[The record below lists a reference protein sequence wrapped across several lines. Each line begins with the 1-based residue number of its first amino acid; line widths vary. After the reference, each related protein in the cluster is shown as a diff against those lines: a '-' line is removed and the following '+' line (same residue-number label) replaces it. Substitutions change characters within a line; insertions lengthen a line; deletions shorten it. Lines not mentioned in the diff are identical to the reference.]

1 MEIFWGAFSIPKGL
15 CMVIGGIRHQE
26 QRFNSRSA
34 GVSSALL
41 FLSVGGELGT
51 GVSPGLG
58 GGPTSMGAH
67 PLSLHP
73 TGVFAPTLFSKVYG
87 KLVCGECHNV
97 TQNPLGHYLCHN
109 CHFDLVSGDMDL

>member
-1 MEIFWGAFSIPKGL
+1 MVVGAFSIPKGL

-41 FLSVGGELGT
+41 FLSVGGELAM

-58 GGPTSMGAH
+58 GGGPTSVGAH
-67 PLSLHP
+67 PMSLHP
-73 TGVFAPTLFSKVYG
+73 RRRLCPDTFLQGVREAGVW
-87 KLVCGECHNV
+87 
-97 TQNPLGHYLCHN
+97 
-109 CHFDLVSGDMDL
+109 

>member
-1 MEIFWGAFSIPKGL
+1 MSKAPTGIFFFCGGGAFSIPKGL

-41 FLSVGGELGT
+41 FLSVGGELAM

-58 GGPTSMGAH
+58 EVP
-67 PLSLHP
+67 
-73 TGVFAPTLFSKVYG
+73 
-87 KLVCGECHNV
+87 
-97 TQNPLGHYLCHN
+97 
-109 CHFDLVSGDMDL
+109 

>member
-1 MEIFWGAFSIPKGL
+1 MVVGAFSIPKGL

-41 FLSVGGELGT
+41 FLSVGGELAM

-58 GGPTSMGAH
+58 GGVPRVWVTTPCPSIPA
-67 PLSLHP
+67 
-73 TGVFAPTLFSKVYG
+73 GVFAPTLFSKVYG

-109 CHFDLVSGDMDL
+109 CHFDLVSGDVDP